1 MKKKFLCVV
10 ALCLLIIGVVTTMGL
25 DVMPE
30 PEISIK
36 EVATYNC

>member
-10 ALCLLIIGVVTTMGL
+10 ALCLLIIGVVTTTGVV
-25 DVMPE
+25 VMPE
-30 PEISIK
+30 PEVLIK